1 MKKCVAILLL
11 SLYVFGATDAYQL
24 LKFPLFIQHYIVHK
38 QQNPSL
44 SIAGFLQIH
53 YNDGLL
59 VVDDDFEQDMQ
70 LPFKTSQVSFGQ
82 SNNII
87 IPSVTPINF
96 FSAETY
102 REDFFN
108 YKQQLHCLLNKNSI
122 FQPPKPC

>member
-1 MKKCVAILLL
+1 MKKYASIFLL

-24 LKFPLFIQHYIVHK
+24 LKLPVFIQHYITHK
-38 QQNPSL
+38 QQNPAL

-70 LPFKTSQVSFGQ
+70 LPFKTSQVSFGH

-87 IPSVTPINF
+87 IPSFTPIHL
-96 FSAETY
+96 FSIEAY

-108 YKQQLHCLLNKNSI
+108 YKQQLHCLLDKNSI
-122 FQPPKPC
+122 FQPPKAC